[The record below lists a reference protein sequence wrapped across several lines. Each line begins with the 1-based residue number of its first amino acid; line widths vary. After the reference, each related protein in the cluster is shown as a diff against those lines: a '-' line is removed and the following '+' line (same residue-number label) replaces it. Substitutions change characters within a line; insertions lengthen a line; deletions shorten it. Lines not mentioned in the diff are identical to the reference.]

1 MTDEQLR
8 QIHAWWQV
16 FQHGGELT
24 EIRIVGKY
32 TDSGYYKDINNL
44 IRDVEANEHKGA
56 VYFTI
61 NPPKEACYG
70 RKQQE
75 QMPTGGGKMATT
87 QDADI
92 ASRRFVLLDLD
103 CVTGVSDVNSTDEEK
118 AFALQKCRDIFRYLR
133 KEGFNDGIVND
144 SANGYHIFLPCELEN
159 TEENTKLVKR
169 FISAIAMQFSDEHVK
184 VDTSVF
190 NASRIAKLPGTFSA
204 KGSVESEDRPRRMC
218 KILSVP
224 VAVVATPRQ
233 YFERI
238 ANLYP
243 EEERPS
249 AYNNY
254 STQRFDLDEFI
265 TRHGIQVT
273 KKIAVADG
281 TRYILDHCLFNPNH
295 RGKDAILFQHT
306 SGAVAYY
313 CFHNSCQGN
322 DWRKLR
328 ETLDPGCY
336 DRRYGVQ
343 PQLQR
348 TWRRNEVNPQAP
360 QEETPDKGKKWKK
373 MSEIPRKEFD
383 PSEYIPTGIP
393 QFDDLIIGFKRKQ
406 VSLWSGYRGSA
417 KSTIISQLVLNSANL
432 GYKSAVWTGELS
444 DGEFKTWLY
453 LQAAG
458 KNGNKQ
464 SQFNKFYY
472 TPKEVAAKIDPWID
486 NYLWLYNNDYNDN
499 YDALEADIREIV
511 TKENIDQ
518 IFIDNLTILDID
530 ELDHDIWKAQKA
542 FMKRVHYLAI
552 ELNIHIHCICHP
564 NKSAGFLR
572 MNSIS
577 GSGHLPDIAQN
588 TFIIHRINQ
597 DFDNLSKEFLGKAT
611 RDDIL
616 ASGCTNVVEICK
628 CRDKGAATDHFI
640 KLWFE
645 LESNRLK
652 NDIAEQI
659 HYGWMEPSDI
669 PPEPPKVEWTHEEL
683 VAWAKQNSN
692 EEDMPDDI
700 F

>member
-1 MTDEQLR
+1 MTEEQR
-8 QIHAWWQV
+8 QQIYAWWQV
-16 FQHGGELT
+16 FQHGGDLA
-24 EIRIVGKY
+24 EIRIIGKY
-32 TDSGYYKDINNL
+32 TDSGYYHNVENL

-56 VYFTI
+56 VYFVVNT
-61 NPPKEACYG
+61 PKEACYG
-70 RKQQE
+70 RKQKE
-75 QMPTGGGKMATT
+75 QMLSEQKMATT

-92 ASRRFVLLDLD
+92 ASRKFVLLDLD
-103 CVTGVSDVNSTDEEK
+103 CVTGVSDVNSTEEEK
-118 AFALQKCRDIFRYLR
+118 AYALQKARSIFRYLR
-133 KEGFNDGIVND
+133 DEGFNDAIVND
-144 SANGYHIFLPCELEN
+144 SANGYHLFIPCELGNNEADN
-159 TEENTKLVKR
+159 ELVKR
-169 FISAIAMQFSDEHVK
+169 FTFAIAMQFSDEHVK
-184 VDTSVF
+184 VDTKVF
-190 NASRIAKLPGTFSA
+190 NPARIAKLPGTFSN
-204 KGSVESEDRPRRMC
+204 KGSADSVDRPRRMC

-224 VAVVATPRQ
+224 PIVTPNHRS
-233 YFERI
+233 YFEKI
-238 ANLYP
+238 ARLYP
-243 EEERPS
+243 EEEKPS
-249 AYNNY
+249 RYNNY
-254 STQRFDLDEFI
+254 STTRFDLEDFI
-265 TRHGIQVT
+265 ARHGIEV
-273 KKIAVADG
+273 KNRIEVADG

-295 RGKDAILFQHT
+295 RGKDAILFQHK

-322 DWRKLR
+322 DWHKLR

-336 DRRYGVQ
+336 DRRFGTQ

-348 TWRRNEVNPQAP
+348 TWRRDQVSPQP
-360 QEETPDKGKKWKK
+360 PTTETPDKGKKWKK
-373 MSEIPRKEFD
+373 MSEVPRKEFD
-383 PSEYIPTGIP
+383 PSEYIPTGIA
-393 QFDDLIIGFKRKQ
+393 QFDELIIGFKRKQ

-458 KNGNKQ
+458 KGFNKP
-464 SQFNKFYY
+464 SQFSKFFY
-472 TPKEVAAKIDPWID
+472 TPKEIAAKIDPWID
-486 NYLWLYNNDYNDN
+486 NYLWLYNNEYNDN

-511 TKENIDQ
+511 EKEHIDQ
-518 IFIDNLTILDID
+518 VFIDNLTILDID
-530 ELDHDIWKAQKA
+530 ELDHDIWKAQKQ

-564 NKSAGFLR
+564 NKTAGFLR

-597 DFDNLSKEFLGKAT
+597 DFDNLSKEFLGKGV
-611 RDDIL
+611 RQEIMD
-616 ASGCTNVVEICK
+616 SGCTNVVEICK

-652 NDIAEQI
+652 NDIAESI
-659 HYGWMEPSDI
+659 RYGWQDPEDI
-669 PPEPPKVEWTHEEL
+669 PPQPPEDGGWNHDEL
-683 VAWAKQNSN
+683 TKWATQNG
-692 EEDMPDDI
+692 EEDMPD